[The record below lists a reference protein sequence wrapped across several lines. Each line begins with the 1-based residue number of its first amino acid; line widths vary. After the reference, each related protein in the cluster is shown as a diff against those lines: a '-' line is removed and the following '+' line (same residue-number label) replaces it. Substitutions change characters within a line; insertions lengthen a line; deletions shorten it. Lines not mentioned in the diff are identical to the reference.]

1 MRQRVAPERHW
12 CPACGQRVGTAAPP
26 PLVVDADRCAAS
38 AGERWHRFT
47 PTETRVLALLAEAH
61 PNPVP
66 RGRIID
72 ALYGGRI
79 DGGPNNA
86 SNVLSIIVRR
96 LRLALAELGWPVEI
110 VTVHAVG
117 YLLERT
123 EEREAA

>member
-1 MRQRVAPERHW
+1 MSHLLPAERHW
-12 CPACGQRVGTAAPP
+12 CPACGQRVDAGAPP
-26 PLVVDADRCAAS
+26 PLVVDEARCAAS

-47 PTETRVLALLAEAH
+47 PTETRVLAMLAEAH
-61 PNPVP
+61 PKPVP

-86 SNVLSIIVRR
+86 DNLLSNIVWRIR
-96 LRLALAELGWPVEI
+96 IALAELGWPVEI
-110 VTVHAVG
+110 VTVHGAG